1 MNGGYAGL
9 SWVTWALIVLVIAA
23 IIVGAVIMMNGPNG
37 G

>member
-9 SWVTWALIVLVIAA
+9 SWVTWALIVLVIAV
-23 IIVGAVIMMNGPNG
+23 IIIAGVLLMNGPNG